1 MPARPPPS
9 TLAVPPRGAPVPL
22 VRDAYG
28 FLTLPGTFSA
38 PADLPHR
45 VEAPSFDVWPTS
57 AEVVER
63 TLLGDVE
70 LSAEDARAHPGIAPL
85 ARAAL
90 DAWAGTPE
98 PAGVHRIAPGVRVVP
113 VRTPTLPP
121 ATQTNTWVLGE
132 HELSIVD
139 PASPWPD
146 EQARLLAALRAL
158 ARAGRPV
165 VRILLTH
172 HHLDHVS
179 GAEVLA
185 SALGVPVL
193 AHPETRARVAVRVDE
208 ELAPD
213 AVVGQGIDALRCVL
227 TPGHAPGHLC
237 FARENGVLAAGDM
250 VAGVGTILVDPD
262 EGDMLEY
269 LASLERLR
277 ALAPALL
284 LPAHGP
290 PILRAEAKLAEY
302 RAHRLMREA
311 RVVTALAQARTLDA
325 LVPLAYAD
333 TPAAV
338 WPLAARS
345 LRAHLDK
352 LVKDGRVR
360 RVGDEWTLV

>member
-1 MPARPPPS
+1 MPKPEDPS
-9 TLAVPPRGAPVPL
+9 TLAVPPRGARVAL
-22 VRDAYG
+22 ARDPRG
-28 FLTLPGTFSA
+28 FLTLPGVTVEA
-38 PADLPHR
+38 GDLPHR
-45 VEAPSFDVWPTS
+45 VEAPSFDVWPTW

-63 TLLGDVE
+63 TVVGDVA
-70 LSAEDARAHPGIAPL
+70 LSAEEARAHPGVSPL

-90 DAWAGTPE
+90 DAWSGTAE
-98 PAGVHRIAPGVRVVP
+98 PAGVHRIARGVRVVP

-132 HELSIVD
+132 ETLSIVD

-146 EQARLLAALRAL
+146 EQARLLRAL
-158 ARAGRPV
+158 EALGRAGRPV
-165 VRILLTH
+165 ARILLSH

-179 GAEVLA
+179 GAAALA
-185 SALGVPVL
+185 QALGVPVC
-193 AHPETRARVAVRVDE
+193 AHGKTQERVQVEVDVTLEDGE
-208 ELAPD
+208 EI
-213 AVVGQGIDALRCVL
+213 GQGDDTLRCVF

-237 FARENGVLAAGDM
+237 FQRGDVVAAGDM

-290 PILRAEAKLAEY
+290 PILRADDKLTEY
-302 RAHRLMREA
+302 RAHRLMREG
-311 RVVTALAQARTLDA
+311 RVVAALAAARTLEA

-333 TPAAV
+333 TPPAL

-360 RVGDEWTLV
+360 HDGDDWVLL